1 MPGDYIE
8 GHFQNCESDDAQDVM
23 FHDGKQY
30 LQGDGPLDDSTVPT
44 AHPAPALRN
53 CVVVKEAD
61 LYGHLTG
68 DVFGGTKNLKVSPA
82 ADDASK
88 GGAQTGG
95 ALPSN
100 ATIKGDLPAKNGTV
114 IGTPVLD
121 AGSMNSTAANGTV
134 ADSPS
139 TAGNQTVSANSV
151 IGIEASYQIGLGLL
165 ASFSALLAG
174 CVLL

>member
-30 LQGDGPLDDSTVPT
+30 LQGDGPLDDSTAPT

-53 CVVVKEAD
+53 CVTVKEAD

-68 DVFGGTKNLKVSPA
+68 DVFGGTKNLKVSPPLDGA
-82 ADDASK
+82 AN

-100 ATIKGDLPAKNGTV
+100 ATTKGDLPAKNGTAL
-114 IGTPVLD
+114 GTPALD
-121 AGSMNSTAANGTV
+121 AASMNGTTNGTV
-134 ADSPS
+134 ADSPT